1 MNLKLSVSMLALDNK
16 KNLKRFIK
24 ILKDEKINYLELP
37 ITKIFD
43 NYNFNLKK
51 LRIFKQ
57 LLKKNSLKISS
68 IQSIFFGK
76 EQLNIFDRS
85 QHKAILSHIKKIL
98 RFSKY
103 LGAKNIIF
111 ESQKNKKKNLKKKLQ
126 QNLVGVE
133 ILKKIINECKKKKI
147 VFCIEP
153 NARYYNCNYINSILQ
168 AIKLVKKINY
178 KNFLINADT
187 GNISLENKRLV
198 NFRKQKKFFGNFQI
212 SEKDLVS
219 LSKGNVNHEKI
230 LGHFDLSEKVIS
242 LEMNNIKIINLR
254 NEIKIFKNL
263 ISKISN

>member
-1 MNLKLSVSMLALDNK
+1 MNLKISVSMLALDNK
-16 KNLKRFIK
+16 KNLKKFIK

-111 ESQKNKKKNLKKKLQ
+111 GSPIKRKLKKLLQ
-126 QNLVGVE
+126 
-133 ILKKIINECKKKKI
+133 KKKKK
-147 VFCIEP
+147 F
-153 NARYYNCNYINSILQ
+153 
-168 AIKLVKKINY
+168 KKKITTESSRSRNFKKNY
-178 KNFLINADT
+178 K
-187 GNISLENKRLV
+187 
-198 NFRKQKKFFGNFQI
+198 
-212 SEKDLVS
+212 
-219 LSKGNVNHEKI
+219 
-230 LGHFDLSEKVIS
+230 
-242 LEMNNIKIINLR
+242 
-254 NEIKIFKNL
+254 
-263 ISKISN
+263 